1 MVKMGYED
9 NTLSEENS
17 YASGP

>member
-17 YASGP
+17 